1 MAKPRGKPKTP
12 AARRAAQRAA
22 QRAAH
27 AAQAQQAAL
36 AQRAAQA
43 AQAAHAARAQQA
55 APAPAAPAP
64 AAPAEKPSFLG
75 RVGGGLGR
83 TFGDAVKGT
92 LGKELGS
99 NFEREA
105 FGTSGKT
112 LGTIGAGGAI
122 YGLGKLLFA
131 AKDKYDEYTTPKPKK
146 QLDQNEVKY
155 REKVTKDVTQG
166 YQNFDQRALDAFSNQ
181 QDEGWNF
188 GLRSLKPE
196 TYKGMA
202 VQAIKNNDPSAL
214 WNEVILAAKAKGKKV
229 NATKPVYLPQQ
240 FTKGGKQFA
249 YAIDP
254 SPTNEGGK
262 PRLIPIEL
270 GKGVN
275 WGDDETK

>member
-1 MAKPRGKPKTP
+1 MAKPRGKPKTAAQRSA
-12 AARRAAQRAA
+12 AARKRAAAQRAA
-22 QRAAH
+22 QQAAQQQAAQQAA
-27 AAQAQQAAL
+27 AAQAQ
-36 AQRAAQA
+36 AQA
-43 AQAAHAARAQQA
+43 QAQASS
-55 APAPAAPAP
+55 APAPAPAP
-64 AAPAEKPSFLG
+64 VEKPSFLG
-75 RVGGGLGR
+75 RVGGNLGSVAGHG
-83 TFGDAVKGT
+83 FKGT
-92 LGKELGS
+92 LGRQLGS
-99 NFEREA
+99 NFEKEA
-105 FGTSGKT
+105 FGTSGNT

-155 REKVTKDVTQG
+155 REKASKDVTQG

-196 TYKGMA
+196 TYKSMA
-202 VQAIKNNDPSAL
+202 VQAIKGNDPSAL

-229 NATKPVYLPQQ
+229 NTSKPVYLPQQ

-275 WGDDETK
+275 WGDDESK

>member
-1 MAKPRGKPKTP
+1 
-12 AARRAAQRAA
+12 
-22 QRAAH
+22 
-27 AAQAQQAAL
+27 
-36 AQRAAQA
+36 
-43 AQAAHAARAQQA
+43 
-55 APAPAAPAP
+55 
-64 AAPAEKPSFLG
+64 
-75 RVGGGLGR
+75 
-83 TFGDAVKGT
+83 
-92 LGKELGS
+92 
-99 NFEREA
+99 
-105 FGTSGKT
+105 
-112 LGTIGAGGAI
+112 
-122 YGLGKLLFA
+122 LGKLLFA